1 MSDQDEKQYG
11 AQQGEEGSGSS
22 EQAARQEEV
31 DRSGPQWWEL
41 RPSTETIEANEAKI
55 EAAKAVLADR
65 RAGGTASAEVAA
77 AAEPGLGA
85 NVTAGD
91 NGSGRT
97 ASISRKTNETDIKLS
112 FNVDGTGRSEIET
125 DVPFLNHMLD
135 LFTKHGQFDLRVEA
149 HGDIDIDDHHTV
161 EDIGI
166 CLGQTLREALGDK
179 RGIKRYASV
188 FVPMDEALAQ
198 VIVDMSNRPHFEYR
212 AQYPSAQVGSFSTEL
227 VHEFL
232 WKLALEARMTLH
244 VIVHYGHNT
253 HHMIE
258 AVFKALGRAL
268 DEATSID
275 PRVQGV
281 PSTKGVL

>member
-1 MSDQDEKQYG
+1 MDNNINEN
-11 AQQGEEGSGSS
+11 
-22 EQAARQEEV
+22 
-31 DRSGPQWWEL
+31 L
-41 RPSTETIEANEAKI
+41 RMAS
-55 EAAKAVLADR
+55 VS
-65 RAGGTASAEVAA
+65 RA
-77 AAEPGLGA
+77 
-85 NVTAGD
+85 
-91 NGSGRT
+91 
-97 ASISRKTNETDIKLS
+97 TNETNISLS
-112 FNVDGTGRSEIET
+112 FGVDGTGISEMET

-135 LFTKHGQFDLRVEA
+135 LFTKHGQFDLKVKA
-149 HGDIDIDDHHTV
+149 TGDIEIDDHHTV

-166 CLGQTLREALGDK
+166 CLGQTIQEALGDK

-198 VIVDMSNRPHFEYR
+198 VIIDVSNRPHFEYR
-212 AQYPSAQVGSFSTEL
+212 AEYPSSQVGSFSTEL

-232 WKLALEARMTLH
+232 WKLALEARITLH
-244 VIVHYGHNT
+244 VIVHYGQNT

-275 PRVQGV
+275 PRVTGV

>member
-1 MSDQDEKQYG
+1 M
-11 AQQGEEGSGSS
+11 A
-22 EQAARQEEV
+22 EQ
-31 DRSGPQWWEL
+31 
-41 RPSTETIEANEAKI
+41 
-55 EAAKAVLADR
+55 
-65 RAGGTASAEVAA
+65 
-77 AAEPGLGA
+77 
-85 NVTAGD
+85 D
-91 NGSGRT
+91 NGRARS
-97 ASISRKTNETDIKLS
+97 ASVARKTNETDIKLS
-112 FNVDGTGRSEIET
+112 FQVDGTGISEIQT

-135 LFTKHGQFDLRVEA
+135 LFTKHGHFDLKVDA
-149 HGDIDIDDHHTV
+149 KGDIEIDDHHTV

-198 VIVDMSNRPHFEYR
+198 VVIDISNRPHFEYR
-212 AQYPSAQVGSFSTEL
+212 AQYPTANVGSFETQL

-232 WKLALEARMTLH
+232 WKLALEARITLH
-244 VIVHYGHNT
+244 VIVHYGQNT

-258 AVFKALGRAL
+258 AVFKALGRAI

>member
-1 MSDQDEKQYG
+1 M
-11 AQQGEEGSGSS
+11 
-22 EQAARQEEV
+22 
-31 DRSGPQWWEL
+31 
-41 RPSTETIEANEAKI
+41 ANEQDQQAG
-55 EAAKAVLADR
+55 R
-65 RAGGTASAEVAA
+65 RSEVA
-77 AAEPGLGA
+77 
-85 NVTAGD
+85 
-91 NGSGRT
+91 
-97 ASISRKTNETDIKLS
+97 RKTNETDIRLA
-112 FNVDGTGRSEIET
+112 FAVDGSGVSEIET

-135 LFTKHGQFDLRVEA
+135 LFTKHGQFDLRVDA
-149 HGDIDIDDHHTV
+149 KGDVEIDDHHTV

-198 VIVDMSNRPHFEYR
+198 VVIDVSNRPHFEYR
-212 AQYPSAQVGSFSTEL
+212 AQYPSQTVGSFQVEL

-232 WKLALEARMTLH
+232 WKLALEARITLH
-244 VIVHYGHNT
+244 VIVHYGQNT